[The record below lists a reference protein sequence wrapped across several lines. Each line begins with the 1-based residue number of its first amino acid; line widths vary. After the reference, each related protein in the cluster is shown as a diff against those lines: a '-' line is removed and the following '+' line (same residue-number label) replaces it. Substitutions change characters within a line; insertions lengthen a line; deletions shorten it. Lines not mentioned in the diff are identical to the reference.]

1 VTGYALSDYG
11 LILIIWGISFLLF
24 GTGLVYLLARYLAR
38 EEADVEAA
46 EARAEA
52 PPASAHPA
60 AAESEQELV
69 APGRR

>member
-1 VTGYALSDYG
+1 VTGYAISDYG

-24 GTGLVYLLARYLAR
+24 GTGLVYLLARYFRR

-46 EARAEA
+46 EARAEV

-60 AAESEQELV
+60 TADRERELTGT
-69 APGRR
+69 GRR